1 MMKGEDAQMLQ
12 ILRSFTR
19 ILAQGCDVLN
29 NADVRTVQKINY

>member
-1 MMKGEDAQMLQ
+1 MLQ

-29 NADVRTVQKINY
+29 NADVRNVQKINY